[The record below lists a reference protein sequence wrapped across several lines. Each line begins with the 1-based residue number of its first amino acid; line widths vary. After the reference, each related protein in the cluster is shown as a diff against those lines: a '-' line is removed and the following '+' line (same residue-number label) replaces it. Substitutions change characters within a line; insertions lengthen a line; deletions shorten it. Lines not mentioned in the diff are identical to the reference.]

1 LPEAI
6 ESCARIGVDRRRLS
20 RLAAMLLVG
29 AAGVAVGFVWPTL
42 GVVLLML
49 AIGVTVLL
57 GLEL

>member
-1 LPEAI
+1 LPDAI
-6 ESCARIGVDRRRLS
+6 ESCARSGVDRRRLS

>member
-1 LPEAI
+1 MPDAI

-29 AAGVAVGFVWPTL
+29 AAVGFVWPTL